1 MVTLWPVTI
10 KTPRVS
16 LAPGS
21 GVASALL
28 VGTIEAV
35 GVSAG
40 TLEPAAPVGGGRVG
54 AVATHAK
61 SKASVAAV
69 MLIWKMAFFIYSPT
83 HPGLVCRFGQSLGDG
98 GQHVLRGRR
107 QHVWFPNFEELRLGV
122 HAPLQ

>member
-1 MVTLWPVTI
+1 MATLCAVTI

-16 LAPGS
+16 LTPGS
-21 GVASALL
+21 GAEGAAF
-28 VGTIEAV
+28 VGTIAAV
-35 GVSAG
+35 AVSAG
-40 TLEPAAPVGGGRVG
+40 TLELAALVGGGRAG